1 MGSRTEL
8 RVYVTTSKEEKIL
21 QRTFLTTCNS
31 LTIDIA
37 NNYTRYVEKANEN
50 NHTGYAE
57 QNT

>member
-1 MGSRTEL
+1 M